1 MEREVREIIEEQL
14 FSSEVILWAGRP
26 RRGLALRASDWFL
39 IPFSLVWLC
48 IATEITG
55 NARKF
60 GVPSVRY
67 EFGLSGRRVFA
78 QPLTVFEVVGWLF
91 IAIGLYLLVGRF
103 FVDARVRRNTYYGV
117 TDRRILILTGF
128 FGNRFVSIPL
138 DRVGEMNAIRRAD
151 GSGTIQFGRPTY
163 IPGWGDSTMNGHHYQ
178 NWRRVDPPSF
188 EMIEDVLS
196 VRNIIVSAQQGT
208 YDGSGG
214 AGG

>member
-1 MEREVREIIEEQL
+1 
-14 FSSEVILWAGRP
+14 LW
-26 RRGLALRASDWFL
+26 RGGYAFL
-39 IPFSLVWLC
+39 IFNFSCDILAAVLC
-48 IATEITG
+48 ISIMPKT
-55 NARKF
+55 
-60 GVPSVRY
+60 
-67 EFGLSGRRVFA
+67 
-78 QPLTVFEVVGWLF
+78 
-91 IAIGLYLLVGRF
+91 
-103 FVDARVRRNTYYGV
+103 
-117 TDRRILILTGF
+117 LILTGF

>member
-1 MEREVREIIEEQL
+1 M
-14 FSSEVILWAGRP
+14 
-26 RRGLALRASDWFL
+26 
-39 IPFSLVWLC
+39 
-48 IATEITG
+48 
-55 NARKF
+55 
-60 GVPSVRY
+60 RY

-163 IPGWGDSTMNGHHYQ
+163 IPAGRFYNE
-178 NWRRVDPPSF
+178 RPPLPELEASGPASF